1 LEDKLALSLLD
12 YQKRKWVEPDWII
25 PQWLTRQNTGFIFGE
40 PKLACKSWLLLNMAW
55 DLSEGKAVWD
65 LPQTKGKPAL
75 MRPKKELR
83 VVYFSLEDTENDIH
97 SRVQMFFKAGR
108 TATDKLWFVS
118 KNMEMTIDN
127 IKGQNLITKE
137 LEQAVKSGPIDL
149 IAFDTARALHFRD
162 ENSSEIWAKIYRAL
176 NYYQARYNA
185 ATILTHHMIKSTAE
199 NYDASNP
206 AYSRGSGHIFGGA
219 DAFINVV
226 PLNPKETGAKIKKQ
240 RLHFTSRRSLAIT
253 PLTVNVD
260 LNNGRATFD
269 GFRTGRPKGGAPIGQ
284 KPDLLATP
292 PVVSRKGR

>member
-1 LEDKLALSLLD
+1 MLSLID
-12 YQKRKWVEPDWII
+12 YKKRKWVEPDWVI

-40 PKLACKSWLLLNMAW
+40 PKLACKSWLLLNLAW
-55 DLSEGKAVWD
+55 DLSEGNTVWN
-65 LPQTKGKPAL
+65 LPQTKGQPAL
-75 MRPKKELR
+75 MRPRKELR
-83 VVYFSLEDTENDIH
+83 VAYFSLEDTEDNIH
-97 SRVQMFFKAGR
+97 DRLNKFFSAGR
-108 TATDKLWFVS
+108 AENDRLWFAS

-127 IKGQNLITKE
+127 IKGQNLITAQ
-137 LEQAVKSGPIDL
+137 LEIARKSGPIDM

-226 PLNPKETGAKIKKQ
+226 PLNPKEGTKVKKQ
-240 RLHFTSRRSLAIT
+240 RLYFTSRRALAIT
-253 PLTVNVD
+253 PLSVNVN
-260 LNNGRATFD
+260 LVTGRATFD
-269 GFRTGRPKGGAPIGQ
+269 SFRTGRPKRDETTGE
-284 KPDLLATP
+284 KTVLDTP

>member
-1 LEDKLALSLLD
+1 MALSLID
-12 YQKRKWVEPDWII
+12 YKKRKWVEPDWVI

-65 LPQTKGKPAL
+65 LPQTRGKPAL
-75 MRPKKELR
+75 MRPKREMR
-83 VVYFSLEDTENDIH
+83 VVYFSLEDTENNIH
-97 SRVQMFFKAGR
+97 SRVKMFFDAGR
-108 TATDKLWFVS
+108 AENDRLWFVS

-127 IKGQNLITKE
+127 IKGQNLITQE
-137 LEQAVKSGPIDL
+137 LEIARKSGPIDL

-162 ENSSEIWAKIYRAL
+162 ENSSEIWAKIYKAL
-176 NYYQARYNA
+176 NFYQARYNA

-226 PLNPKETGAKIKKQ
+226 PLNPKETGVKIKKQ
-240 RLHFTSRRSLAIT
+240 RLYFTSRRALAIT
-253 PLTVNVD
+253 PLTVNVN
-260 LNNGRATFD
+260 LNNGRALFE
-269 GFRTGRPKGGAPIGQ
+269 GFRTGRPRRDVAPGEGD
-284 KPDLLATP
+284 PLATP
-292 PVVSRKGR
+292 PVVSRRGR

>member
-1 LEDKLALSLLD
+1 MALSLLD
-12 YQKRKWVEPDWII
+12 YKKRKWVEPDWVI

-40 PKLACKSWLLLNMAW
+40 PKLACKSWLLLNLAW
-55 DLSEGKAVWD
+55 DLSEGNTVWN

-75 MRPKKELR
+75 MRPKREMR

-108 TATDKLWFVS
+108 AATDKLWIVS

-162 ENSSEIWAKIYRAL
+162 ENSSEIWAKIYKVL
-176 NYYQARYNA
+176 NFYQARYNA

-226 PLNPKETGAKIKKQ
+226 PLNPKEGTTLKKQ
-240 RLHFTSRRSLAIT
+240 RLYFTSRRALAIT

-260 LNNGRATFD
+260 LETGRATFD
-269 GFRTGRPKGGAPIGQ
+269 SFRTGRPKGGVVGEGNDP
-284 KPDLLATP
+284 LATP